1 MMSLFY
7 DVCCIDSHRLIACW
21 VRVEPVVAG
30 VFPLHPSV
38 IIRVLQE
45 LGKVENAVYVPCLTA
60 NPVVYIESGS
70 LVEVGIISCALE
82 WGDSAEINFHLP
94 GFCLLHH
101 SLYALNNLACHR
113 FAASASG
120 CTDVVDAFKDNH
132 LLHAVLHQDIPVE
145 ALLGEGTEATRNG
158 YAVVADAQ
166 VQHTLIGYLMLQL
179 QHLRHHV
186 GPSVLGIVGRAFSVG
201 DGVSDDGDG
210 AHVVAHRIDIDAAD
224 VVPMVFSESLHKV
237 GVGIGYSLHDV
248 GGGAGTHVNGRHF
261 GSRGIVDGDGYPF
274 QISEIELQGIA
285 HYLLAGRD
293 DCLVAVAELEVL
305 CRLGIDGKGILGMS
319 DVDGAD
325 FHGLHRIDVTQLE
338 ADYVASYAN
347 LYHLANRTVSHAIVI
362 GHK

>member
-82 WGDSAEINFHLP
+82 WGDGAEINFHLP
-94 GFCLLHH
+94 GFRLLHH
-101 SLYALNNLACHR
+101 SLDALDDLSCHG

-120 CTDVVDAFKDNH
+120 CTDVVDAFKDYH
-132 LLHAVLHQDIPVE
+132 LLHTVLHQDIPVE

-179 QHLRHHV
+179 QYLRHHV
-186 GPSVLGIVGRAFSVG
+186 GPSVLGIVGRAFAVG
-201 DGVSDDGDG
+201 DGVADDGDG
-210 AHVVAHRIDIDAAD
+210 THIVAHRIDIDAAD
-224 VVPMVFSESLHKV
+224 VVPVVLPECLLKV

-248 GGGAGTHVNGRHF
+248 GGGARTHVYGRHF

-274 QISEIELQGIA
+274 QVPEVELQGIA
-285 HYLLAGRD
+285 HNLLAGRD
-293 DCLVAVAELEVL
+293 DGLVTVAELEVL
-305 CRLGIDGKGILGMS
+305 CRLGIDGEGILGMG

-325 FHGLHRIDVTQLE
+325 FHGLHRIDVAQLE
-338 ADYVASYAN
+338 ANHVASYAN
-347 LYHLANRTVSHAIVI
+347 LYHLAYRTVSHAIVI

>member
-1 MMSLFY
+1 M
-7 DVCCIDSHRLIACW
+7 
-21 VRVEPVVAG
+21 EPVVAG
-30 VFPLHPSV
+30 VFPLHSSV
-38 IIRVLQE
+38 IIRILQE
-45 LGKVENAVYVPCLTA
+45 LGKVENAVYVPCLTS

-82 WGDSAEINFHLP
+82 WGDGAEINFHLP
-94 GFCLLHH
+94 GFRLLHH

-113 FAASASG
+113 FAVSVSG

-158 YAVVADAQ
+158 YTVVADAQ

-186 GPSVLGIVGRAFSVG
+186 GPSVLCIVGRAFSVG
-201 DGVSDDGDG
+201 DGISDDGDG

-224 VVPMVFSESLHKV
+224 VVPVVLPESLRKV
-237 GVGIGYSLHDV
+237 GVGIGYTFHDI
-248 GGGAGTHVNGRHF
+248 GGGARTHVNGWNF
-261 GSRGIVDGDGYPF
+261 GSRGVVDGDGYTL
-274 QISEIELQGIA
+274 QIPEFELQGIA
-285 HYLLAGRD
+285 HNLLAGRD
-293 DCLVAVAELEVL
+293 DGLVAVAELEVL
-305 CRLGIDGKGILGMS
+305 CRLGIDGKGILGMG

-325 FHGLHRIDVTQLE
+325 FHGLHRIDVAQLE
-338 ADYVASYAN
+338 ANHVASYAN
-347 LYHLANRTVSHAIVI
+347 LYHLAYRTVSHAIVI

>member
-1 MMSLFY
+1 M
-7 DVCCIDSHRLIACW
+7 
-21 VRVEPVVAG
+21 EPVVAG
-30 VFPLHPSV
+30 VFPLHSSV
-38 IIRVLQE
+38 IIRILKQLGEIQDAIHVLR
-45 LGKVENAVYVPCLTA
+45 LTS

-70 LVEVGIISCALE
+70 FVEVGIISCALE
-82 WGDSAEINFHLP
+82 RGDGSQINLHFP
-94 GFCLLHH
+94 CLRLLYH
-101 SLYALNNLACHR
+101 SLDALDDLSGYG
-113 FAASASG
+113 FAAAAPG

-166 VQHTLIGYLMLQL
+166 VQHALIGYLMLQL

-201 DGVSDDGDG
+201 DGISDDGDG
-210 AHVVAHRIDIDAAD
+210 THVVAHRIDIDAAD
-224 VVPMVFSESLHKV
+224 VVPVVLPESLCKV

-293 DCLVAVAELEVL
+293 DGLVAVAELEVL

-347 LYHLANRTVSHAIVI
+347 LYHLAYRTVSHAIVI

>member
-1 MMSLFY
+1 M
-7 DVCCIDSHRLIACW
+7 
-21 VRVEPVVAG
+21 EPVVAG
-30 VFPLHPSV
+30 VFPLHSSV
-38 IIRVLQE
+38 IIRILKQLGEIQDAIHVLR
-45 LGKVENAVYVPCLTA
+45 LTA
-60 NPVVYIESGS
+60 DPVVYIEAGS
-70 LVEVGIISCALE
+70 FVEVGIISCALE
-82 WGDSAEINFHLP
+82 RGDGSQINLHLP
-94 GFCLLHH
+94 CFRLLHH
-101 SLYALNNLACHR
+101 SLDALDDLSCHG
-113 FAASASG
+113 FAASVSG

-132 LLHAVLHQDIPVE
+132 LLHTVLHQDIPVE

-158 YAVVADAQ
+158 YTVVADAQ
-166 VQHTLIGYLMLQL
+166 VQHALIGYLMLQL

-201 DGVSDDGDG
+201 DGVSNDGDG

-224 VVPMVFSESLHKV
+224 VVPVVLPESLRKV

-274 QISEIELQGIA
+274 QVPEIELQGIA
-285 HYLLAGRD
+285 HNLLAGRD
-293 DCLVAVAELEVL
+293 DGLVAVAELEVL

-325 FHGLHRIDVTQLE
+325 FYGLHRIDVTQLE

-347 LYHLANRTVSHAIVI
+347 LYHLAYRTVSHAIVI

>member
-1 MMSLFY
+1 M
-7 DVCCIDSHRLIACW
+7 
-21 VRVEPVVAG
+21 EPVVAG
-30 VFPLHPSV
+30 VFPLHSSV
-38 IIRVLQE
+38 IIRILKQLGEIQDAIHVLR
-45 LGKVENAVYVPCLTA
+45 LTA

-82 WGDSAEINFHLP
+82 RGDGAEINLHLP
-94 GFCLLHH
+94 GFRLLHH
-101 SLYALNNLACHR
+101 SLYALDDLSCHG
-113 FAASASG
+113 FAVSASG

-186 GPSVLGIVGRAFSVG
+186 GPSVLGIVGRAFSIG
-201 DGVSDDGDG
+201 DGVADDGDG
-210 AHVVAHRIDIDAAD
+210 THIVAHRIDIDAAD
-224 VVPMVFSESLHKV
+224 VVPVVLPECLLKV

-248 GGGAGTHVNGRHF
+248 GGGARTHVYGRHF

-293 DCLVAVAELEVL
+293 DGLVAVAELEVL
-305 CRLGIDGKGILGMS
+305 CRLGIDGKGILGMG

-347 LYHLANRTVSHAIVI
+347 LYHLAYRTVSHAIVI

>member
-1 MMSLFY
+1 M
-7 DVCCIDSHRLIACW
+7 
-21 VRVEPVVAG
+21 EPVVAG
-30 VFPLHPSV
+30 VFPLHSSV

-45 LGKVENAVYVPCLTA
+45 LGKVENAVYVSCLTA

-70 LVEVGIISCALE
+70 FVEVGIISCALE
-82 WGDSAEINFHLP
+82 WGDGAEINFHLP
-94 GFCLLHH
+94 GFRLLHH

-113 FAASASG
+113 FAVSASG

-186 GPSVLGIVGRAFSVG
+186 GPSVLGIVGRAFAIG
-201 DGVSDDGDG
+201 DGISDDGDG

-224 VVPMVFSESLHKV
+224 VVPVVFPECLRKV
-237 GVGIGYSLHDV
+237 GVGIGYTFHDI
-248 GGGAGTHVNGRHF
+248 GGGARTHVHGWNF
-261 GSRGIVDGDGYPF
+261 GSRCVVDGDGYTL
-274 QISEIELQGIA
+274 QIPEFELQGIA
-285 HYLLAGRD
+285 HNLLAGRD
-293 DCLVAVAELEVL
+293 DGLVAVAELEVL
-305 CRLGIDGKGILGMS
+305 CRLGIDGEGILGMG

-325 FHGLHRIDVTQLE
+325 FHGLHRIDVAQLE
-338 ADYVASYAN
+338 ANHVASYAN
-347 LYHLANRTVSHAIVI
+347 LYHLAYRTVSHAIVI

>member
-1 MMSLFY
+1 M
-7 DVCCIDSHRLIACW
+7 
-21 VRVEPVVAG
+21 EPVVAG
-30 VFPLHPSV
+30 VFPLHSSV
-38 IIRVLQE
+38 IIRILQE
-45 LGKVENAVYVPCLTA
+45 LGKVENAVYVPCLTS
-60 NPVVYIESGS
+60 NPVVYIEAGS

-82 WGDSAEINFHLP
+82 WGDGAEINFHLP
-94 GFCLLHH
+94 GFRLLHH

-113 FAASASG
+113 FAVSVSG

-158 YAVVADAQ
+158 YTVVADAQ

-186 GPSVLGIVGRAFSVG
+186 GPSVLCIVGRAFSVG
-201 DGVSDDGDG
+201 DGISDDGDG

-224 VVPMVFSESLHKV
+224 VVPVVLPESLLKV

-248 GGGAGTHVNGRHF
+248 GGGARPHVYGRHF

-274 QISEIELQGIA
+274 QVPEIELQGIA

-293 DCLVAVAELEVL
+293 DGLVAVAELEVL

-347 LYHLANRTVSHAIVI
+347 LYHLAYRTVSHAIVI

>member
-1 MMSLFY
+1 M
-7 DVCCIDSHRLIACW
+7 
-21 VRVEPVVAG
+21 EPVVAG
-30 VFPLHPSV
+30 VFPLHSSV

-45 LGKVENAVYVPCLTA
+45 LGKVENAVYVSCLTA

-70 LVEVGIISCALE
+70 FVEVGIISCALE
-82 WGDSAEINFHLP
+82 WGDGAEINFHLP
-94 GFCLLHH
+94 GFRLLHH

-113 FAASASG
+113 FAVSASG

-186 GPSVLGIVGRAFSVG
+186 GPSVLSIVGRAFAVG
-201 DGVSDDGDG
+201 DGVADDGDG
-210 AHVVAHRIDIDAAD
+210 THVVAHRIDIDAAD
-224 VVPMVFSESLHKV
+224 VVPMVLSESLLKV

-261 GSRGIVDGDGYPF
+261 GSRGIIDGDGYTL
-274 QISEIELQGIA
+274 QVSEIELQGIA
-285 HYLLAGRD
+285 HNLLAGRD
-293 DCLVAVAELEVL
+293 DGLVAVAELEVL
-305 CRLGIDGKGILGMS
+305 CRLGIDGEGILGMG

-325 FHGLHRIDVTQLE
+325 FHGLHRIDVAQLE
-338 ADYVASYAN
+338 ANHVTSYAN
-347 LYHLANRTVSHAIVI
+347 LYHLAYRTVSHAIII

>member
-1 MMSLFY
+1 M
-7 DVCCIDSHRLIACW
+7 
-21 VRVEPVVAG
+21 EPVVAG
-30 VFPLHPSV
+30 VFPLHSSV
-38 IIRVLQE
+38 IIRILKQLGEIQDAIHVLR
-45 LGKVENAVYVPCLTA
+45 LTA

-82 WGDSAEINFHLP
+82 RGDGAEINFHLP
-94 GFCLLHH
+94 GFRLLHH

-113 FAASASG
+113 FAVSVPG

-224 VVPMVFSESLHKV
+224 VVPVVFPECLCKV
-237 GVGIGYSLHDV
+237 GVGIGYTFHDI
-248 GGGAGTHVNGRHF
+248 GGGARTHVHGWNF
-261 GSRGIVDGDGYPF
+261 GSRGVVDGDGYTL
-274 QISEIELQGIA
+274 QIPEIELQGIA

-293 DCLVAVAELEVL
+293 DGLVAVAELEVL
-305 CRLGIDGKGILGMS
+305 CRFGIDVGGILGMS
-319 DVDGAD
+319 DVDRAD
-325 FHGLHRIDVTQLE
+325 LYGLHRIDVAQLE
-338 ADYVASYAN
+338 ADHVASDAN
-347 LYHLANRTVSHAIVI
+347 LYHLAYRTVSHAIVI

>member
-45 LGKVENAVYVPCLTA
+45 LGKVENAVYVLRLTA
-60 NPVVYIESGS
+60 DPVVYIESGS
-70 LVEVGIISCALE
+70 FVEVGIISCALE
-82 WGDSAEINFHLP
+82 RGDGSQINFHLP

-101 SLYALNNLACHR
+101 SLDALDDLPGYG
-113 FAASASG
+113 FAAAAPG
-120 CTDVVDAFKDNH
+120 CTDVVDSLEDHH
-132 LLHAVLHQDIPVE
+132 LLHAALHQDVSVE
-145 ALLGEGTEATRNG
+145 TFLGKGSEAARYG

-166 VQHTLIGYLMLQL
+166 VQHTLIGYFMLQL

-201 DGVSDDGDG
+201 DGVADDGDG

-224 VVPMVFSESLHKV
+224 VVPVVLPECLLKV

-293 DCLVAVAELEVL
+293 DGLVAVAELEVL
-305 CRLGIDGKGILGMS
+305 CRLGIDGEGILGMG

-325 FHGLHRIDVTQLE
+325 FHGLHRIDVAQLE
-338 ADYVASYAN
+338 ANHVTSYAN
-347 LYHLANRTVSHAIVI
+347 LYHLAYRTVSHAIVI

>member
-1 MMSLFY
+1 M
-7 DVCCIDSHRLIACW
+7 
-21 VRVEPVVAG
+21 EPVVAG

-38 IIRVLQE
+38 VIRILKQLGEIQDAIHVLR
-45 LGKVENAVYVPCLTA
+45 LTA

-82 WGDSAEINFHLP
+82 RGDGAEINFHLP
-94 GFCLLHH
+94 GFRLLHH

-113 FAASASG
+113 FTVSASG

-145 ALLGEGTEATRNG
+145 ALFGEGTEATWNG

-166 VQHTLIGYLMLQL
+166 VQYALIGYLMLQL

-186 GPSVLGIVGRAFSVG
+186 GPSVLCIVGRAFSIG

-210 AHVVAHRIDIDAAD
+210 THVVAHRIDIDAAD
-224 VVPMVFSESLHKV
+224 VVPVVLPECLLKV

-248 GGGAGTHVNGRHF
+248 GGGARPHVNGRHF

-274 QISEIELQGIA
+274 QVSEIELQGIA
-285 HYLLAGRD
+285 HNLLAGRD
-293 DCLVAVAELEVL
+293 DGLVAVAELEVL

-338 ADYVASYAN
+338 ANHVASYAN
-347 LYHLANRTVSHAIVI
+347 LYHLAYRTVSHAIVI

>member
-1 MMSLFY
+1 M
-7 DVCCIDSHRLIACW
+7 
-21 VRVEPVVAG
+21 EPVVAG

-45 LGKVENAVYVPCLTA
+45 LGKVENAVHVLRLTA

-82 WGDSAEINFHLP
+82 RGDGAEINFHLP
-94 GFCLLHH
+94 GFRLLHH

-113 FAASASG
+113 FAVSVPG

-145 ALLGEGTEATRNG
+145 ALLGEGTEATWNG

-186 GPSVLGIVGRAFSVG
+186 GPSVLGIVGRAFAVG
-201 DGVSDDGDG
+201 DGVADDGDG
-210 AHVVAHRIDIDAAD
+210 THIVAHRIDIDAAD
-224 VVPMVFSESLHKV
+224 VVPVVLPECLRKV
-237 GVGIGYSLHDV
+237 GVGIGYTFHDI
-248 GGGAGTHVNGRHF
+248 GGGARTHVYGRHF

-274 QISEIELQGIA
+274 QVPEVELQGIA
-285 HYLLAGRD
+285 HNLLAGRD
-293 DCLVAVAELEVL
+293 DGLVTVAELEVL
-305 CRLGIDGKGILGMS
+305 CRLGIDGEGILGMG

-325 FHGLHRIDVTQLE
+325 FHGLHRIDVAQLE
-338 ADYVASYAN
+338 ANHVASYAN
-347 LYHLANRTVSHAIVI
+347 LYHLAYRTVSHAIVI

>member
-1 MMSLFY
+1 M
-7 DVCCIDSHRLIACW
+7 
-21 VRVEPVVAG
+21 EPVVAG
-30 VFPLHPSV
+30 VFPLHSSV
-38 IIRVLQE
+38 IIRILKQLGEIQDAIHVLR
-45 LGKVENAVYVPCLTA
+45 LTSD
-60 NPVVYIESGS
+60 PVVYIESGS
-70 LVEVGIISCALE
+70 FVEVGIISCALE
-82 WGDSAEINFHLP
+82 RGDGSQINLHFPCLRLLYHSLDALDDLP
-94 GFCLLHH
+94 G
-101 SLYALNNLACHR
+101 YG
-113 FAASASG
+113 FAAAAPG
-120 CTDVVDAFKDNH
+120 CTDVVDSLEDHH
-132 LLHAVLHQDIPVE
+132 LLDAALHQDVSVE
-145 ALLGEGTEATRNG
+145 TFLGKGSESARYG

-186 GPSVLGIVGRAFSVG
+186 GPSVLGIVGRAFAVG
-201 DGVSDDGDG
+201 DGVADDGDG
-210 AHVVAHRIDIDAAD
+210 THIVAHRIDIDAAD
-224 VVPMVFSESLHKV
+224 VVPVVLPECLLKV

-305 CRLGIDGKGILGMS
+305 CRLSIDGEGILGMG

-325 FHGLHRIDVTQLE
+325 FHGLHRIDVAQLE

-347 LYHLANRTVSHAIVI
+347 LYHLAYRTVSHAIVI